1 MRRRS
6 LAVTMV
12 MAAVSLGMI
21 APQVANSAPRQDPRA
36 EREQVRAERARVAA
50 QIDTS
55 KATQAEIDVALQAIN
70 NNLSSQEAALARAEA
85 DVAQAKQDITDAQA
99 AIGRLTKEVATLK
112 DEMRRRAIQAF
123 VSPPGDDVLTVLQ
136 TKDFTTAAN
145 RKFYIELRAQDD
157 ADVSDQLQGATSD
170 LEHQRKKATEA
181 KQLAETKQ
189 AEQARRTEGV
199 RAARADQKRLADN
212 IEATIGSQITRS
224 LELAKTDQVLSAKI
238 AQEQA
243 ALAARLAA
251 LKAAKDAASARDRA
265 NAAAAQ
271 AAAAQTAASQSNQ
284 RPNGRESR
292 PLPPISGGGPTGGGG
307 SGVGI
312 CSVSGISGGVNCQV
326 QSQVVAMLNAARAD
340 GVNLSGGGF
349 RSSASQISLRQAH
362 CGSSYYAIYQMSS
375 SSCRPPTA
383 RPGSSQHEI
392 GLAIDFSNCS
402 RSSACFSWLKGNAGR
417 FGFYNLPSETWHWS
431 TSGS

>member
-12 MAAVSLGMI
+12 LAAVSLGMI
-21 APQVANSAPRQDPRA
+21 APQVATSAPSQNPRA

-55 KATQAEIDVALQAIN
+55 KASQAQIDTALQAIN
-70 NNLSSQEAALARAEA
+70 GNLRSQEAALARTEAE
-85 DVAQAKQDITDAQA
+85 VAQAKQDIEDAQA
-99 AIGRLTKEVATLK
+99 AIGRLTKEVSTLK
-112 DEMRRRAIQAF
+112 EQMRLRAIQAF

-157 ADVSDQLQGATSD
+157 ADISDRLQGATSD

-181 KQLAETKQ
+181 KKLAETKQ
-189 AEQARRTEGV
+189 AEQARRTETV

-212 IEATIGSQITRS
+212 IEATIDSQISRS
-224 LELAKTDQVLSAKI
+224 LELAKTDRALSVKI
-238 AQEQA
+238 AQQQA
-243 ALAARLAA
+243 ALAARLAS
-251 LKAAKDAASARDRA
+251 LKAAKAAASARDRA
-265 NAAAAQ
+265 AAAAR
-271 AAAAQTAASQSNQ
+271 AAAQSNQ
-284 RPNGRESR
+284 RPSGGESG
-292 PLPPISGGGPTGGGG
+292 PLPPISGGGPSGGGG

-326 QSQVVAMLNAARAD
+326 ESQVVAMLNAARAD

-392 GLAIDFSNCS
+392 GLAIDFSSCS
-402 RSSACFSWLKGNAGR
+402 RGSACFNWLRANASR
-417 FGFYNLPSETWHWS
+417 FGFYNLPSESWHWS
-431 TSGS
+431 TTGS